1 MLKLEKR
8 KMNKIDFG
16 FISKIAMYVL
26 LAISVIFV
34 ALAFANSDAAVA
46 MEDGS
51 VVEWTLNWAKFMGIF
66 AVVLVVIAEIINI
79 LQDTKLLIKAGIV
92 VAGLAAL
99 LGIFWALADGTPL
112 NLVGYEGTD
121 NTEFWLKVADTS
133 IFTAYTAFGAAIVS
147 ILATEIY
154 QMFK

>member
-1 MLKLEKR
+1 M
-8 KMNKIDFG
+8 F
-16 FISKIAMYVL
+16 
-26 LAISVIFV
+26 
-34 ALAFANSDAAVA
+34 
-46 MEDGS
+46 
-51 VVEWTLNWAKFMGIF
+51 
-66 AVVLVVIAEIINI
+66 VIAEIINI